1 MLLMDSAPEGQLVVV
16 LMMKRGLRTTAE
28 LGSRQWGEDRHKRT
42 EYRSRRYRRGYYC
55 DVSRSCTYEDRERV
69 R

>member
-28 LGSRQWGEDRHKRT
+28 LGSRQWG
-42 EYRSRRYRRGYYC
+42 
-55 DVSRSCTYEDRERV
+55 
-69 R
+69 